1 MRVLTLLLRIGG
13 GSLICLMPLALYF
26 LFLATLNQR
35 RRPTMLTGLWD
46 FTCLLLGLSGFLL
59 LGGPILVGAINSAL
73 RNILLSGTFAEFRAA
88 WRSSGMVWS
97 ILAGS
102 YLASLTALIAL
113 FMLLRRK
120 VTVIYNVGP
129 DALSELLTGLL
140 EAKNLKWRHLPGGL
154 EIVRPRGSV
163 DGEPRAMMHDDRAVL
178 TIRSFPALRH
188 ASLEWRDG
196 ETALLRAEVESGVDE
211 LLQTMEAGPNPAGGW
226 FMSTA
231 ITIFVIMLI
240 WMAFL
245 IWVMAAHPKGF

>member
-1 MRVLTLLLRIGG
+1 VRVLTLLFRIGG

-59 LGGPILVGAINSAL
+59 LGGPVLVAAINSAL
-73 RNILLSGTFAEFRAA
+73 RNIMLSGTFAEFRAA

-97 ILAGS
+97 ILAGA
-102 YLASLTALIAL
+102 YLASLSMVIAL

-120 VTVIYNVGP
+120 VTVIYNIDP
-129 DALSELLTGLL
+129 DALPDLLTGLL
-140 EAKNLKWRHLPGGL
+140 DGEGLRWRRVPGGL
-154 EIVRPRGSV
+154 EIVRSRGAL
-163 DGEPRAMMHDDRAVL
+163 DGDQRPPLPGDRAFVA
-178 TIRSFPALRH
+178 IRSFPALRH
-188 ASLEWRDG
+188 VSLEWRHA
-196 ETALLRAEVESGVDE
+196 ETALLREEVESRVDK
-211 LLQTMEAGPNPAGGW
+211 LLQTTESAANPAGGW

-245 IWVMAAHPKGF
+245 IWVMVAHPKGF